1 MANTL
6 ELERLAWPSVSLF
19 TSFLSGLLFI
29 IAMATPGWF
38 RVSCNMQY
46 SSCAHYI
53 MLFSHQID
61 FEMSGQARGNMTFGI
76 IQGREIIDGPNG
88 ELLQDATFYT
98 CKLIK
103 CFDHDCIN
111 FLVQLRDLAMLLIL
125 LHSIFF
131 SCVCCSPF
139 LYRWLTCASNL
150 STRIKL

>member
-1 MANTL
+1 MAVRVSLHFFPVWFTVHHSNGNSGMVQSKLQCAVL
-6 ELERLAWPSVSLF
+6 ELC
-19 TSFLSGLLFI
+19 T
-29 IAMATPGWF
+29 
-38 RVSCNMQY
+38 
-46 SSCAHYI
+46 I
-53 MLFSHQID
+53 MLFSYQID

-76 IQGREIIDGPNG
+76 IQGREIIDGANG

-103 CFDHDCIN
+103 FFDHDGIN

-125 LHSIFF
+125 LHSTFF